1 VSTPRGEVATVTV
14 RVLVVEDD
22 VKLVRALHRGLGYE
36 GYTVDVAHTG
46 DEGLSLATAED
57 YAAIVLDLI
66 LPGLDGF
73 AVCEE
78 LRRRDRWVPVLM
90 LTALVDVSDRI
101 RGLDGGADDYM
112 VKPFDFGELL
122 ARLRVLIRRG
132 PSAHPQVF
140 EIGDLH
146 VDSST
151 RMVTRAGHQV
161 ELTAREFDVLEV
173 LARNADRLVTRSQLL
188 DAVWHE
194 EYEGSPNIADVY
206 VGYLRRKLERPRG
219 RRLIRT
225 VRGKGFLLESS

>member
-1 VSTPRGEVATVTV
+1 VNV
-14 RVLVVEDD
+14 RVLLVEDD
-22 VKLVRALHRGLGYE
+22 VKLVRALRRGLGLE
-36 GYTVDVAHTG
+36 GYAVDVARTG
-46 DEGLSLATAED
+46 DEGLALATEEE
-57 YAAIVLDLI
+57 YAAVVLDLM

-73 AVCEE
+73 TVCEE
-78 LRRRDRWVPVLM
+78 LRLREKWVPVLM
-90 LTALVDVSDRI
+90 LTARVDFSDRI

-132 PSAHPQVF
+132 PSAHPQVY

-151 RMVTRAGHQV
+151 RIVTRAGHQV

-173 LARNADRLVTRSQLL
+173 LVRNADRLVSRAQLL
-188 DAVWHE
+188 DAVWHQD
-194 EYEGSPNIADVY
+194 YHGSPNIADVY
-206 VGYLRRKLERPRG
+206 VGYLRKKLERPRG

-225 VRGKGFLLESS
+225 VRGKGFVLELS

>member
-1 VSTPRGEVATVTV
+1 MGEVATVTV

-22 VKLVRALHRGLGYE
+22 VKLVRALHRGLEYE

-46 DEGLSLATAED
+46 DEGLSLATAAD

-66 LPGLDGF
+66 LPGPDGF

-151 RMVTRAGHQV
+151 RIVTRAGHQV

>member
-1 VSTPRGEVATVTV
+1 V

-22 VKLVRALHRGLGYE
+22 VKLVRALHRGLEYE

-151 RMVTRAGHQV
+151 RIVTRAGHQV

>member
-1 VSTPRGEVATVTV
+1 MGEVATVTV

-22 VKLVRALHRGLGYE
+22 VKLVRALHRGLEYE

-151 RMVTRAGHQV
+151 RIVTRAGHQV

>member
-1 VSTPRGEVATVTV
+1 VSTPIGEVATVTV

-22 VKLVRALHRGLGYE
+22 VKLVRALHRGLEYE

-151 RMVTRAGHQV
+151 RIVTRAGHQV

>member
-1 VSTPRGEVATVTV
+1 MGEVATVTV

-22 VKLVRALHRGLGYE
+22 VKLVRALHRGLEYE

-46 DEGLSLATAED
+46 DEGLSLATAAD

-151 RMVTRAGHQV
+151 RIVTRAGHQV

>member
-1 VSTPRGEVATVTV
+1 MSRANGDQGLAQATI
-14 RVLVVEDD
+14 
-22 VKLVRALHRGLGYE
+22 
-36 GYTVDVAHTG
+36 
-46 DEGLSLATAED
+46 ED
-57 YAAIVLDLI
+57 YAVVVLDLM

-78 LRRRDRWVPVLM
+78 LRRRERWAPVLM
-90 LTALVDVSDRI
+90 LTARVDVSDRI

-122 ARLRVLIRRG
+122 ARLRVLVRRG

-151 RMVTRAGHQV
+151 RIVTRAGHQV

-173 LARNADRLVTRSQLL
+173 LARNADRLVSR
-188 DAVWHE
+188 DAAARCGVAGGLSRFAEH
-194 EYEGSPNIADVY
+194 
-206 VGYLRRKLERPRG
+206 R
-219 RRLIRT
+219 RRLHRLPAEEAGTAHEVDGSSGPCAARDSCWSPHEPADPGPADPVVRTAARDDHRLPRRVPRRATAIRPA
-225 VRGKGFLLESS
+225 RG